1 MMDYII
7 SEKLLNEIINILA
20 KLPYGQV
27 RNTIAAIE
35 KELAQNQIANNIN
48 GSKDV

>member
-1 MMDYII
+1 MDYII

-35 KELAQNQIANNIN
+35 EEVAQNQTVNSTN
-48 GSKDV
+48 GSKGV